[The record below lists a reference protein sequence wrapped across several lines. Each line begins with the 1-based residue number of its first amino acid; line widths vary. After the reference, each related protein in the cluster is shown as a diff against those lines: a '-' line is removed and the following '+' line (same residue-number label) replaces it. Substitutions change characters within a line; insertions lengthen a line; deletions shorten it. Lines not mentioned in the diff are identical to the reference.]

1 MVKAIFFDVDGTII
15 SYENGKIPQ
24 STRDVIEQLRN
35 QGILCVLA
43 TGRSLMELEDLDIKD
58 MEFDAY
64 IMLNGQL
71 CFDVHKE
78 VLWGVEL
85 PEEDFKRG
93 LEMFN
98 RKELPLSFVEV
109 DRLYNNYIDETV
121 EIAQEAIS
129 SPLMDVCEYTGN
141 KVYQI
146 AVFAKQEMEEYLKQE
161 FPNCKVTRW
170 NTCAF
175 DVISKTT
182 GKVWGIQEYCK
193 LMGIQQE
200 ETMAFGDGDN
210 DIEMLEYV
218 RIGVAMG
225 NANDEVKVVAD
236 YVTDT
241 VDNDGI
247 LKALQ
252 HYEIVKG

>member
-24 STRDVIEQLRN
+24 STRDVIQQLRN
-35 QGILCVLA
+35 QGILCILA
-43 TGRSLMELEDLDIKD
+43 TGRSLMELDDLDIKD
-58 MEFDAY
+58 MSFDAY

-71 CFDVHKE
+71 CFDGNRNI
-78 VLWGVEL
+78 LWGIEL
-85 PEEDFKRG
+85 PREDFKRG
-93 LEMFN
+93 VEMFEK
-98 RKELPLSFVEV
+98 KELPLSFVEV
-109 DRLYNNYIDETV
+109 DRLYNNFIDETV
-121 EIAQEAIS
+121 EIAQETIS

-146 AVFAKQEMEEYLKQE
+146 AVFAKHEMEEYLKQQ
-161 FPNCKVTRW
+161 FPNCKVTKW

-175 DVISKTT
+175 DIISKTT

-218 RIGVAMG
+218 GIGVAMG
-225 NANDEVKVVAD
+225 NANEDVKKEAD
-236 YVTDT
+236 YVTDS
-241 VDNDGI
+241 VDEDGI
-247 LKALQ
+247 LHALE
-252 HYEIVKG
+252 YYGVL

>member
-71 CFDVHKE
+71 CFDKDKKVM
-78 VLWGVEL
+78 WGVPI

-98 RKELPLSFVEV
+98 RKEMPLSFVEV
-109 DRLYNNYIDETV
+109 DQLYNNFIDETV
-121 EIAQEAIS
+121 VIAQAAIS
-129 SPLMDVCEYTGN
+129 SPLMEVCEYTGN
-141 KVYQI
+141 EVYQI
-146 AVFAKQEMEEYLKQE
+146 AVFAKPEMENYLKQE
-161 FPNCKVTRW
+161 FPNCKVTKW

-175 DVISKTT
+175 DVIAKTG

-193 LMGIQQE
+193 KMNISQHE
-200 ETMAFGDGDN
+200 IMTFGDGEN
-210 DIEMLEYV
+210 DIEMLEYAY
-218 RIGVAMG
+218 IGVAMG
-225 NANDEVKVVAD
+225 NANEEVKAVAD
-236 YVTDT
+236 YVTNT
-241 VDNDGI
+241 VDEDGI
-247 LKALQ
+247 LHALE
-252 HYEIVKG
+252 HFGVL

>member
-71 CFDVHKE
+71 CFDKDKKVM
-78 VLWGVEL
+78 WGVPI

-98 RKELPLSFVEV
+98 RKEMPLSFVEV
-109 DRLYNNYIDETV
+109 DQLYNNFIDETV
-121 EIAQEAIS
+121 VIAQAAIS
-129 SPLMDVCEYTGN
+129 SPLMEVCEYTGN
-141 KVYQI
+141 EVYQI
-146 AVFAKQEMEEYLKQE
+146 AVFANPEMENYLKQE
-161 FPNCKVTRW
+161 FPNCKVTKW

-175 DVISKTT
+175 DVIAKTG

-193 LMGIQQE
+193 KMSISQHE
-200 ETMAFGDGDN
+200 IMTFGDGEN
-210 DIEMLEYV
+210 DIEMLEYAY
-218 RIGVAMG
+218 IGVAMG
-225 NANDEVKVVAD
+225 NANEEVKAVAD
-236 YVTDT
+236 YVTNT
-241 VDNDGI
+241 VDEDGI
-247 LKALQ
+247 LHALE
-252 HYEIVKG
+252 HFGVL

>member
-71 CFDVHKE
+71 CFDKDKKVM
-78 VLWGVEL
+78 WGVPI

-98 RKELPLSFVEV
+98 RKEMPLSFVEV
-109 DRLYNNYIDETV
+109 DQLYNNFIDETV
-121 EIAQEAIS
+121 VIAQAAIS
-129 SPLMDVCEYTGN
+129 SPLMEVCEYTGN
-141 KVYQI
+141 EVYQI
-146 AVFAKQEMEEYLKQE
+146 AVFAKPEMENYLKQE
-161 FPNCKVTRW
+161 FPNATH
-170 NTCAF
+170 F
-175 DVISKTT
+175 LS
-182 GKVWGIQEYCK
+182 
-193 LMGIQQE
+193 
-200 ETMAFGDGDN
+200 
-210 DIEMLEYV
+210 
-218 RIGVAMG
+218 
-225 NANDEVKVVAD
+225 
-236 YVTDT
+236 
-241 VDNDGI
+241 
-247 LKALQ
+247 
-252 HYEIVKG
+252 